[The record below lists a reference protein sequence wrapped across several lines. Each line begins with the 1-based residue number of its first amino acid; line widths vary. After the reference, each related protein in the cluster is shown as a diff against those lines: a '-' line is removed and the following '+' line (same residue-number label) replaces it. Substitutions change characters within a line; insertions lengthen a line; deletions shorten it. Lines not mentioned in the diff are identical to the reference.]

1 MTKKTSKQIGRIKLI
16 EIQISYEEFHEYL
29 KSQKLDTL
37 VEWLN
42 MLFYPHKETT
52 KLLEFILSIHLDLQN
67 HQKINAY
74 LGLNTLMKL
83 EGFQVESE
91 TSLIY
96 LDFRENEEC
105 VEFKDL
111 GVTQ

>member
-1 MTKKTSKQIGRIKLI
+1 MTKKTLKQIGRVRSI
-16 EIQISYEEFHEYL
+16 EIQINYDEFHEYL

-42 MLFYPHKETT
+42 NSDGTI
-52 KLLEFILSIHLDLQN
+52 KLLEFICSIHSNLKD

-74 LGLNTLMKL
+74 LGLNSSMRL
-83 EGFQVESE
+83 EGFQIQSE
-91 TSLIY
+91 IFVIY
-96 LDFRENEEC
+96 LDFRGDEEC
-105 VEFKDL
+105 VEFEHL